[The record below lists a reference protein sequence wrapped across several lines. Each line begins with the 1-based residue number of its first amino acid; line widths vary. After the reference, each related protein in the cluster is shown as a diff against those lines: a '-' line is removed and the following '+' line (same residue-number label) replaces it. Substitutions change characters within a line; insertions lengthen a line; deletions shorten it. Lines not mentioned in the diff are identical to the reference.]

1 MNPRPPKKEDPKPA
15 GSGASGSASSER
27 PLKKEDPKPSG
38 SGTNSTSSASSAP
51 GAGASGSSTGHPHLR
66 ELYDTSSRQMH
77 TQMERL
83 SKIYRNVQLSYTFLT
98 IGGGALALGIGYV
111 IINWTMLRSQA
122 AQESAEV
129 VSQTMQ
135 NAQVQ
140 FSARE
145 FSKELLNQLF
155 NDDEIAT
162 TVASWTL
169 RLLTS
174 IQQEIGALFVHI
186 LQQQQVVDEVNRLAD
201 KLVAYLC
208 ESQTIQASH
217 VGATVDDQCKRL
229 LTEVGQNS
237 ELTIPVH
244 CRSSLEF
251 CKPFAGPGPSA
262 SRNGPKA
269 FPRIRRRPSRFG
281 AVSETPTACPA
292 RVHCAR
298 VCKVRA
304 PMSDLMGRPLLPEP
318 AGSGGSGWPQRPA
331 KVAEVFAVAL
341 LLASTAQLLAFS
353 TGLQGVPLLKE
364 DAPKGG
370 GSLKDLLLHWLD
382 AYYVA
387 LLPAAPYLT
396 YLGTFLFVFI
406 FLMSAV
412 NKVKNFSGTVKMV
425 EGMGVPCPTVSTIAC
440 ILDIF
445 LGSILYL
452 TGVPVLM
459 EWGAEFL
466 LIFLLLASY
475 YGHFK
480 PWMQTKEEFHTEM
493 LLKNLALMGQCFLTI
508 GFEVPEIGKDGTPLG
523 LNGALGEFG
532 EVCGKIYGVLKPY
545 SYIFKYCGI
554 LMFVL
559 IFLFAGMKHLIDFKG
574 TVEMN
579 KHLGIPLPTI
589 SALMAVLLLLSGS
602 FLYLTGR
609 PVFMEAGAEVILLFL
624 IISTIPGHLKPLRET
639 GDFKQMLHL
648 LKNISM
654 AGGCLMTIGAVLP
667 QIVS

>member
-1 MNPRPPKKEDPKPA
+1 
-15 GSGASGSASSER
+15 
-27 PLKKEDPKPSG
+27 
-38 SGTNSTSSASSAP
+38 
-51 GAGASGSSTGHPHLR
+51 
-66 ELYDTSSRQMH
+66 
-77 TQMERL
+77 
-83 SKIYRNVQLSYTFLT
+83 
-98 IGGGALALGIGYV
+98 
-111 IINWTMLRSQA
+111 
-122 AQESAEV
+122 
-129 VSQTMQ
+129 
-135 NAQVQ
+135 
-140 FSARE
+140 
-145 FSKELLNQLF
+145 
-155 NDDEIAT
+155 
-162 TVASWTL
+162 
-169 RLLTS
+169 
-174 IQQEIGALFVHI
+174 
-186 LQQQQVVDEVNRLAD
+186 
-201 KLVAYLC
+201 
-208 ESQTIQASH
+208 
-217 VGATVDDQCKRL
+217 
-229 LTEVGQNS
+229 
-237 ELTIPVH
+237 
-244 CRSSLEF
+244 
-251 CKPFAGPGPSA
+251 
-262 SRNGPKA
+262 
-269 FPRIRRRPSRFG
+269 
-281 AVSETPTACPA
+281 
-292 RVHCAR
+292 
-298 VCKVRA
+298 
-304 PMSDLMGRPLLPEP
+304 MSDLMGRPLLPEP

-364 DAPKGG
+364 DAPKGCLLRGTPAG
-370 GSLKDLLLHWLD
+370 GSVPDLPWHLSFRVHLLD
-382 AYYVA
+382 
-387 LLPAAPYLT
+387 
-396 YLGTFLFVFI
+396 
-406 FLMSAV
+406 
-412 NKVKNFSGTVKMV
+412 NFSGTVKMV

-466 LIFLLLASY
+466 LIFLTLGERGANWENL
-475 YGHFK
+475 
-480 PWMQTKEEFHTEM
+480 M

-589 SALMAVLLLLSGS
+589 SALMAVITTTIRSEVPVLIARHDHLLVFTRSGS